1 MSFQVNFE
9 LSEPDLQKIFNAM
22 LRFNGSQR
30 DKTPQQIADHA
41 TALLETV
48 YRSEPSDYIRSQMG
62 QLKKLVRMVTD
73 EGWGL
78 AGEDLE
84 RVLAA
89 LAYFC
94 EPADLIPDS
103 TPALGFL
110 DDAIMTEIICNEL
123 EPELQAYHEFVTYRG
138 AEACR
143 QGVDASALDKADWLE
158 EKRQQLYSRMR
169 RRRKA
174 RNRSGRIRSP
184 FSMM

>member
-9 LSEPDLQKIFNAM
+9 LSEPDLQNIFNAM
-22 LRFNGSQR
+22 LRVNGGER
-30 DKTPQQIADHA
+30 NKTPQQIADQA

-48 YRSEPSDYIRSQMG
+48 YRSEPTEYIRDQMG
-62 QLKKLVRMVTD
+62 QIKKLVRMVTD

-103 TPALGFL
+103 TPALGYL
-110 DDAIMTEIICNEL
+110 DDAIMTEIICMEL
-123 EPELQAYHEFVTYRG
+123 EPELQAYQEFVAYRG
-138 AEACR
+138 AEAR
-143 QGVDASALDKADWLE
+143 RLGVDASALGKADWLE

-184 FSMM
+184 FSML